1 MFAAAHYAALAVFVF
16 SCWGFGRALL
26 GRLAP
31 PPRRD
36 AALEA
41 AMAVSLGVGFFICAF
56 QALAIFGAFK
66 TAATVTVVVAG
77 FVAAAVQLPSWLR
90 ERRELRAMRA
100 NEVAAPWRYVERVA
114 MIALALVALPALVAP
129 LAPPIAFDELMY
141 HLPYARQ
148 VAQQGSLGIHEWL
161 RYPWFPYN
169 YNLLYAA
176 ALQVGDDVLPHFL
189 NALAGALSVVM
200 VYRLGVLHAS
210 RLTGCIGAAIWLG
223 LGDYSNALIDMGV
236 ALFVLS
242 ACVALWWWRESEP
255 GEPGKVGKG
264 IHGGMRWLGVA
275 GFCLGLAAG
284 SKYQALIFLPLVTLF
299 VIRHERRVKAW
310 ALVFACFLLPCI
322 YWYARNAIM
331 TGDPFNPIGA
341 RVFGFTEWTPADYV
355 QQVADVRVHAEL
367 PNALIWAVFFAPF
380 SVLWKRS
387 AAVRAAGWF
396 CLYSVVVWVVTSRYP
411 RYLTASF
418 PLLAAIA
425 AIGWQ
430 VLFGWAAAGVRR
442 MSGNK
447 PASDAAT
454 SAASATATV
463 ATGAMS
469 RDTARSGARAGDWV
483 LVLLLAVLAAVAVR
497 QTAVKVAMVST
508 TPEARE
514 AVLRQHVPGYAV
526 MDYLRHNATGRVYQI
541 ALNEAIYYGPNPIW
555 GDTLGPWRYTDFG
568 ALSGGDLARKL
579 GGLGFTA
586 IVLPNTVVPVFSA
599 RVDFDRYF
607 AVQYEKD
614 GSRVY
619 RILPAAAP

>member
-16 SCWGFGRALL
+16 SCWGYGRALL

-36 AALEA
+36 AGLEA
-41 AMAVSLGVGFFICAF
+41 AMAVALGVGFFICAF

-66 TAATVTVVVAG
+66 TGATVAVVVAG
-77 FVAAAVQLPSWLR
+77 FVAAAVQLPLWLR
-90 ERRELRAMRA
+90 ERRALRAGESR
-100 NEVAAPWRYVERVA
+100 APWTRAERIAA
-114 MIALALVALPALVAP
+114 MALALVALPALVAP

-148 VAQQGSLGIHEWL
+148 VAQQGTLGIHDWL

-176 ALQVGDDVLPHFL
+176 ALQLGDDVLPHFL
-189 NALAGALSVVM
+189 NALAGALSVFM

-210 RLTGCIGAAIWLG
+210 RLTACIGAAIWLG

-242 ACVALWWWRESEP
+242 ACVALWWWRESAP
-255 GEPGKVGKG
+255 AMPAGAQRGV
-264 IHGGMRWLGVA
+264 HGGMRWLGVA
-275 GFCLGLAAG
+275 AFCLGVAAG
-284 SKYQALIFLPLVTLF
+284 CKYQALIFLPLVALF
-299 VIRHERRVKAW
+299 VVRHERRVKAW
-310 ALVFACFLLPCI
+310 ALVLGCFLLPCV
-322 YWYARNAIM
+322 YWYARNAVM

-355 QQVADVRVHAEL
+355 QQVADVRVHAEM
-367 PNALIWAVFFAPF
+367 PNALIWSVFFAPF
-380 SVLWKRS
+380 SIWWKRS

-442 MSGNK
+442 LFGAGK
-447 PASDAAT
+447 PGHDEGAGVGVGS
-454 SAASATATV
+454 V

-469 RDTARSGARAGDWV
+469 RDTARGGARVADWIP
-483 LVLLLAVLAAVAVR
+483 VLLLAVLAAVAVR
-497 QTAVKVAMVST
+497 QTAVKVAMISV

-586 IVLPNTVVPVFSA
+586 VVLPDSVVPVFSA
-599 RVDFDRYF
+599 RTDFDKHF

-619 RILPAAAP
+619 RILPAAP

>member
-16 SCWGFGRALL
+16 SCWGYGRALL
-26 GRLAP
+26 VRLAP

-36 AALEA
+36 AGLEA
-41 AMAVSLGVGFFICAF
+41 AMAVALGVGLFICAF
-56 QALAIFGAFK
+56 QALAIFGLFK
-66 TAATVTVVVAG
+66 TGATVALVVAG
-77 FVAAAVQLPSWLR
+77 FVAAAIQLPPWLR
-90 ERRELRAMRA
+90 DRRALRAS
-100 NEVAAPWRYVERVA
+100 EPAAVPWTYVERVA

-148 VAQQGSLGIHEWL
+148 VAQQGALGIHDWL

-176 ALQVGDDVLPHFL
+176 ALQVSDDVLPHFL
-189 NALAGALSVVM
+189 NALAGALSVTM
-200 VYRLGVLHAS
+200 VYRLGVLHAN
-210 RLTGCIGAAIWLG
+210 RLTACIGAAIWLG

-255 GEPGKVGKG
+255 DQPANIRRGA
-264 IHGGMRWLGVA
+264 HGGMRWLGVA
-275 GFCLGLAAG
+275 AFFLGVAAG

-299 VIRHERRVKAW
+299 VIRHERRPKAW
-310 ALVFACFLLPCI
+310 ALVFGCFLLPCV
-322 YWYARNAIM
+322 YWYARNAVM

-355 QQVADVRVHAEL
+355 QQVADVRDHAAL
-367 PNALIWAVFFAPF
+367 PNALLWAVFFAPF
-380 SVLWKRS
+380 SVWWKRS

-425 AIGWQ
+425 ALGWQ

-442 MSGNK
+442 LFGARQK
-447 PASDAAT
+447 PGANAVAKG
-454 SAASATATV
+454 

-469 RDTARSGARAGDWV
+469 RDTARSGARVGDWV
-483 LVLLLAVLAAVAVR
+483 PVLLLAVLAAVSVR
-497 QTAVKVAMVST
+497 QTAVKVAMISV

-526 MDYLRHNATGRVYQI
+526 MDYLRRNATGRVYQI

-586 IVLPNTVVPVFSA
+586 IVLPNAVVPVLAA
-599 RVDFDRYF
+599 RTDFDKYF

-619 RILPAAAP
+619 RILPAAP

>member
-16 SCWGFGRALL
+16 SCWGYGRALL
-26 GRLAP
+26 GRMAP

-36 AALEA
+36 AGLEA
-41 AMAVSLGVGFFICAF
+41 AMAVALGVGLFICAF

-66 TAATVTVVVAG
+66 MGATVALVVAG
-77 FVAAAVQLPSWLR
+77 FVAAAIQLPSWLR
-90 ERRELRAMRA
+90 VRRALRA
-100 NEVAAPWRYVERVA
+100 NEPAAPWTYFERVA

-148 VAQQGSLGIHEWL
+148 VAQQGSLGIHDWL

-200 VYRLGVLHAS
+200 IFRLGILHAN
-210 RLTGCIGAAIWLG
+210 RLTACIGAAIWLG

-255 GEPGKVGKG
+255 GKPV
-264 IHGGMRWLGVA
+264 HGGMRWLGVA
-275 GFCLGLAAG
+275 AFCLGVAAG
-284 SKYQALIFLPLVTLF
+284 SKYQALIFLPLVALF
-299 VIRHERRVKAW
+299 VIRHERRPQAW
-310 ALVFACFLLPCI
+310 ALVFVCFLIPCV
-322 YWYARNAIM
+322 YWYARNAVM

-367 PNALIWAVFFAPF
+367 PNALIWSVFFAPF

-430 VLFGWAAAGVRR
+430 VLFGWAASGLRRVFGSKEKQQDAG
-442 MSGNK
+442 
-447 PASDAAT
+447 A
-454 SAASATATV
+454 V
-463 ATGAMS
+463 ATGSMS

-483 LVLLLAVLAAVAVR
+483 LVLLLAVLAAVSVR
-497 QTAVKVAMVST
+497 QTAVKVSMVSI
-508 TPEARE
+508 TPEARD
-514 AVLRQHVPGYAV
+514 AVLRKHVPGYAV
-526 MDYLRHNATGRVYQI
+526 MDYLRRTATGRVYQI

-568 ALSGGDLARKL
+568 RLSGGDLARKL
-579 GGLGFTA
+579 GGLGFVA
-586 IVLPNTVVPVFSA
+586 VVLPDSVVPVFSA
-599 RVDFDRYF
+599 RVDFDKYF
-607 AVQYEKD
+607 AVEYEKD

-619 RILPAAAP
+619 RILPAAP

>member
-16 SCWGFGRALL
+16 ACWGYGRALL

-36 AALEA
+36 AGLEA
-41 AMAVSLGVGFFICAF
+41 AMATALGVGLFICAF

-66 TAATVTVVVAG
+66 TGATVALVVVG
-77 FVAAAVQLPSWLR
+77 VVAAALQLPSWLR
-90 ERRELRAMRA
+90 ERRALLANQRA
-100 NEVAAPWRYVERVA
+100 EPWTYAERIA
-114 MIALALVALPALVAP
+114 LIALALVALPALAAP

-148 VAQQGSLGIHEWL
+148 VAQQGSLGIHDWL

-189 NALAGALSVVM
+189 NGLAGALSVVM
-200 VYRLGVLHAS
+200 IFRLGSLHAN
-210 RLTGCIGAAIWLG
+210 RLTACIGAAIWLG

-255 GEPGKVGKG
+255 GKPV
-264 IHGGMRWLGVA
+264 HGGMRWLGVA
-275 GFCLGLAAG
+275 AFCLGVAAG
-284 SKYQALIFLPLVTLF
+284 SKYQALIFLPLVALF
-299 VIRHERRVKAW
+299 VIRHERRPRAW
-310 ALVFACFLLPCI
+310 ALVFVCFLLPCL

-367 PNALIWAVFFAPF
+367 PNALIWSVFFAPF
-380 SVLWKRS
+380 SILWKRS

-430 VLFGWAAAGVRR
+430 VVFGWAASGVRR
-442 MSGNK
+442 LSGAKAK
-447 PASDAAT
+447 PQDDGAL
-454 SAASATATV
+454 

-469 RDTARSGARAGDWV
+469 RGTARSGARVRDWV
-483 LVLLLAVLAAVAVR
+483 LVLLLAVLAAVSVR
-497 QTAVKVAMVST
+497 QTAVKVAMIST
-508 TPEARE
+508 TPEARD

-526 MDYLRHNATGRVYQI
+526 MDYLRRNATGRIYQI

-568 ALSGGDLARKL
+568 RLSGGDLARKL
-579 GGLGFTA
+579 GGMGFTA
-586 IVLPNTVVPVFSA
+586 VVLPDAVVPVFSA
-599 RVDFDRYF
+599 RIDFDKYF
-607 AVQYEKD
+607 AVEYEKD

-619 RILPAAAP
+619 RILPAAP

>member
-16 SCWGFGRALL
+16 GCWGYGRALL

-66 TAATVTVVVAG
+66 TGATATLIAAG
-77 FVAAAVQLPSWLR
+77 FVAAAVQLPQWLR
-90 ERRELRAMRA
+90 ERRALRANTAR
-100 NEVAAPWRYVERVA
+100 APWSYVERVA

-148 VAQQGSLGIHEWL
+148 VAQQGSLGIHDWL

-176 ALQVGDDVLPHFL
+176 ALQLGDDVLPHFL

-200 VYRLGVLHAS
+200 IYRLGVLHAS

-255 GEPGKVGKG
+255 GKPV
-264 IHGGMRWLGVA
+264 HGGLRWLGVA
-275 GFCLGLAAG
+275 AFCLGLAGG

-299 VIRHERRVKAW
+299 VVRHERGLKAW
-310 ALVFACFLLPCI
+310 ALVFVCFLVPCI

-367 PNALIWAVFFAPF
+367 PNALIWSVFFAPF

-442 MSGNK
+442 MLGRK
-447 PASDAAT
+447 PAPDGAA
-454 SAASATATV
+454 APLAG
-463 ATGAMS
+463 GAMS
-469 RDTARSGARAGDWV
+469 HGSARSGARAGDWV
-483 LVLLLAVLAAVAVR
+483 LVLLLAVMAAVSVR
-497 QTAVKVAMVST
+497 QTAVKVAMIST
-508 TPEARE
+508 TPEARD

-526 MDYLRHNATGRVYQI
+526 MDYLRRNATGRVYQI

-586 IVLPNTVVPVFSA
+586 IVLPNSVVPVFSA
-599 RVDFDRYF
+599 RVDFDKYF

-619 RILPAAAP
+619 RILPAAP

>member
-1 MFAAAHYAALAVFVF
+1 MFAAAHYAALSIFVIG
-16 SCWGFGRALL
+16 CWGFGRALL

-36 AALEA
+36 AVLEA
-41 AMAVSLGVGFFICAF
+41 AMAVALGVGLYICAF

-66 TAATVTVVVAG
+66 AGATVALVVAG
-77 FVAAAVQLPSWLR
+77 VVAAALQLPSWLR
-90 ERRELRAMRA
+90 ERRALRA
-100 NEVAAPWRYVERVA
+100 NEPAAPWTYVERIA
-114 MIALALVALPALVAP
+114 LIALALVALPALVAP

-148 VAQQGSLGIHEWL
+148 VAQQGSLGIHDWL

-176 ALQVGDDVLPHFL
+176 ALQLGDDVLPHFL

-200 VYRLGVLHAS
+200 VYRLGILHAN
-210 RLTGCIGAAIWLG
+210 RLTACIGAAIWLG

-255 GEPGKVGKG
+255 V
-264 IHGGMRWLGVA
+264 HGGMRWLGVA
-275 GFCLGLAAG
+275 AFCLGVAAG
-284 SKYQALIFLPLVTLF
+284 SKYQALIFLPLVAVF
-299 VIRHERRVKAW
+299 VIRHERRPRAW
-310 ALVFACFLLPCI
+310 ALVFACFLVPCV

-367 PNALIWAVFFAPF
+367 PNALIWSVFFAPF
-380 SVLWKRS
+380 SVWWKRS

-396 CLYSVVVWVVTSRYP
+396 CLYSVAVWVVTSRYP

-418 PLLAAIA
+418 PLLAAVA

-430 VLFGWAAAGVRR
+430 VLFGWIVSGVRR
-442 MSGNK
+442 MF
-447 PASDAAT
+447 
-454 SAASATATV
+454 
-463 ATGAMS
+463 
-469 RDTARSGARAGDWV
+469 GARNTAQDAPPAPVTRRTPARMGDWV
-483 LVLLLAVLAAVAVR
+483 AVLLLAVLAAVSVR
-497 QTAVKVAMVST
+497 QTAAKVAMVSI

-514 AVLRQHVPGYAV
+514 AVLRRHVPGYAV
-526 MDYLRHNATGRVYQI
+526 MDYLRRNTTGRVYQI

-568 ALSGGDLARKL
+568 RLSGGDLARKL
-579 GGLGFTA
+579 GDMGFTA
-586 IVLPNTVVPVFSA
+586 VVLPDSVVPVFSA
-599 RVDFDRYF
+599 RIDFDKYF
-607 AVQYEKD
+607 AVEYEKD

-619 RILPAAAP
+619 RILPAAP

>member
-1 MFAAAHYAALAVFVF
+1 MFAAAHYAALSIFVIG
-16 SCWGFGRALL
+16 CWGFGRALL
-26 GRLAP
+26 GRLAA

-36 AALEA
+36 AGLEA
-41 AMAVSLGVGFFICAF
+41 AMAVALGVGLYICAF
-56 QALAIFGAFK
+56 QALAVFGAFK
-66 TAATVTVVVAG
+66 AGATVALVVAG
-77 FVAAAVQLPSWLR
+77 VLAAALQLPSWLR
-90 ERRELRAMRA
+90 ERRDLRA
-100 NEVAAPWRYVERVA
+100 NERAAPWTYVERIA
-114 MIALALVALPALVAP
+114 LIALALVALPALVAP

-148 VAQQGSLGIHEWL
+148 VAQQGSLGIHDWL

-176 ALQVGDDVLPHFL
+176 ALQLGDDVLPHFL

-200 VYRLGVLHAS
+200 VYRLGILHAN
-210 RLTGCIGAAIWLG
+210 RLTACIGAAIWLG

-255 GEPGKVGKG
+255 ADAG
-264 IHGGMRWLGVA
+264 HGGMRWLGVA
-275 GFCLGLAAG
+275 AFSFGVAAG
-284 SKYQALIFLPLVTLF
+284 SKYQALIFLPLVAVF
-299 VIRHERRVKAW
+299 VIRHERRPRAW
-310 ALVFACFLLPCI
+310 ALVFACFLVPCV

-367 PNALIWAVFFAPF
+367 PNALIWSVFFAPF

-418 PLLAAIA
+418 PLLAAVA

-430 VLFGWAAAGVRR
+430 VLFGWIFSGVRR
-442 MSGNK
+442 MFGSRNTAQDVP
-447 PASDAAT
+447 PAAVT
-454 SAASATATV
+454 RRTP
-463 ATGAMS
+463 
-469 RDTARSGARAGDWV
+469 ARVGDWAA
-483 LVLLLAVLAAVAVR
+483 VLLLAVLAAVSVR
-497 QTAVKVAMVST
+497 QTAAKVAMVSI

-514 AVLRQHVPGYAV
+514 AVLRRHVPGYAV
-526 MDYLRHNATGRVYQI
+526 MDYLRRNATGRVYQI

-568 ALSGGDLARKL
+568 RLSGGDLARKL
-579 GGLGFTA
+579 GGMGFTA
-586 IVLPNTVVPVFSA
+586 VVLPDSVVPVFSA
-599 RVDFDRYF
+599 RIDFDKYF
-607 AVQYEKD
+607 AVEYEKD

-619 RILPAAAP
+619 RILPAAP